1 MGDPQRDQQDAV
13 AIRSKIYGHFLTE
26 QRHVSRTTSE
36 PYAATSKRRHN
47 NHSASFLPQVV
58 PAALNGQRSL
68 THKNHRRPRLQEVET
83 SHAHSSHNDDEGDSD
98 NDGDGGEHPSASTT
112 EAAGTFSEQCPDK
125 ARSEAHS
132 THNKIGVSVHY
143 SSPGDLLFGGCANT
157 AIVTTLPHGNGS
169 VTYFSKALLTSQQQ
183 VIAEAAHNERL
194 RTLLK
199 EKDLDITRIKHEN
212 VLLRQ
217 IERRHQKEIEQFEAE
232 ALDAPRVIR
241 GMREELA
248 SLKHKLKVYFSQIG
262 EDSRQLRHSDDEK
275 RRLRDHNFRLEKLIA
290 SKDLADR
297 DMLNSQLQEA
307 NQKIEELDRSNSEV
321 VKRFEVSEKNLSNDN
336 RQLRGK
342 IHSLDRES
350 MLIHDRIKVL
360 EKTLHDKDMTIAS
373 LSIYRYNIVHRKND
387 AICKVCLKREKQ
399 ENESRRKQK
408 IRSELPEA
416 IAPTVSVISDT
427 SVKVQLT
434 VPPPKS
440 PESLMSQL
448 FLYYSN
454 NPEMGVDAKCKTIEV
469 NSNGEINEQSRVFT
483 ITELEKGTQYYFQVT
498 TGHQDVESDPS
509 DPTIVLVDAI
519 PNPPIAISASVILS
533 PPAIRVM
540 FKPNPESVGS
550 PVLRY
555 RLFTSTTP
563 EFLQQFLVVETE
575 TADLI
580 KDHGDWDAVTYY
592 DPQISVPLY
601 FKIAAVNIMG
611 EGQLSESST
620 EIILDFPPNKPLN
633 PVIKRITSSSVQIES
648 YVQPNK
654 GTPVQSFL
662 VVIVKVKP
670 QDAIATT
677 VGNVEADSYY
687 DRKEVIVP
695 ATHTH
700 PYDLVHTIEG
710 LERDTIYK
718 FSVQANNQ
726 GGDSP
731 FSDFSENVDID
742 ALVPA
747 PGDIHV
753 HVLTSTSVKVD
764 FPSMAYVDRQKS
776 IGLKIVWALDSH
788 MHNLVGSTNMI
799 SLDKSD
805 HVIEDLNEGQCLY
818 FAICLVGVHEEG
830 VYSKSVFTPLAA
842 GIVLPLSPFPTRVP
856 NEVDALEAAS
866 SDVDLSGPVNGL
878 SYSVSKGS
886 TLSISQR
893 VVNMHHG
900 MPAYHDPPVDEAV
913 ITPRTSMSLLAR
925 QPQDHRTHRSTEDL
939 NRDIVGRRTGG
950 SIRSQR
956 LPPSLA
962 SSKSKLSQ
970 SIGNLN
976 ASHFPEKGS
985 KPSLLLRSSTNI
997 LSKSQLPQ

>member
-1 MGDPQRDQQDAV
+1 MM
-13 AIRSKIYGHFLTE
+13 S
-26 QRHVSRTTSE
+26 
-36 PYAATSKRRHN
+36 
-47 NHSASFLPQVV
+47 
-58 PAALNGQRSL
+58 
-68 THKNHRRPRLQEVET
+68 
-83 SHAHSSHNDDEGDSD
+83 DSD

-132 THNKIGVSVHY
+132 THNKIGVS
-143 SSPGDLLFGGCANT
+143 
-157 AIVTTLPHGNGS
+157 
-169 VTYFSKALLTSQQQ
+169 
-183 VIAEAAHNERL
+183 
-194 RTLLK
+194 
-199 EKDLDITRIKHEN
+199 
-212 VLLRQ
+212 

-262 EDSRQLRHSDDEK
+262 EDSRQLRHSDDENMV
-275 RRLRDHNFRLEKLIA
+275 RDHNFRLEKLIA

-307 NQKIEELDRSNSEV
+307 NQKIEELDRSNSEI

-350 MLIHDRIKVL
+350 ILIHDRIKVL

-440 PESLMSQL
+440 PESLISQL

-509 DPTIVLVDAI
+509 DPTIVLV
-519 PNPPIAISASVILS
+519 AISASVILS

-601 FKIAAVNIMG
+601 FKIAAVNIM
-611 EGQLSESST
+611 
-620 EIILDFPPNKPLN
+620 DFPPNKPLN

-842 GIVLPLSPFPTRVP
+842 GIVLPLSPFPTRVS

-866 SDVDLSGPVNGL
+866 SDVDLSGPANGL